1 VGAQKNGVRIADDS
15 GAARPIWTQRAGWG
29 VIRENLHY
37 NARVR
42 QLWRALQGVPQLL
55 LVQPEQLGYDLAYA
69 LALLPLVLAGI
80 VFFLQDALLLFALS
94 FLAGI
99 VCLLAIQ
106 LARLTFGLPAWIGF
120 KATHPL
126 VASILIACFF
136 APRTPAWVAATM
148 VILFIVIDTV
158 LWPQLQRVMLHP
170 ALIVFG
176 LLFLIDRQ
184 LGIGFVN
191 PFDGRHLD
199 DPLLLWYKLQIV
211 IDPVKLYVGN
221 VPGPIG
227 VTSAGAVLIGVTYLW
242 YTRKVSLGLIA
253 GFLCGIAAVALAIR
267 ADLGFQ
273 LASGPSL
280 YLAGYVAADRRR
292 VQLDERFTFVFGIAA
307 GVATMILRWY
317 GQGSQAAWQG
327 LLLASAVATL
337 ALRVQAILR
346 HRARPA
352 GGPARLRTL
361 TLESGEVERRPVWAP
376 RFPAP
381 RQSVR
386 PEVRQPVRP
395 DVRQPVMAT
404 SPVATAYSRGAGT
417 RPVRTFDT
425 QGDSNDLVRQMR
437 SAATRGGPLRGV
449 QGSPFLLLPALLV
462 INPVGL
468 WLTWTAPLVGRRT
481 KLLLSAASVLWYLGV
496 AGLVLLL
503 VLTRR

>member
-1 VGAQKNGVRIADDS
+1 M
-15 GAARPIWTQRAGWG
+15 
-29 VIRENLHY
+29 LHY

-55 LVQPEQLGYDLAYA
+55 LVQPEQLSYDLAYA
-69 LALLPLVLAGI
+69 LALLPLVIAAIL
-80 VFFLQDALLLFALS
+80 FFLQQALLLFALS

-126 VASILIACFF
+126 VASILVACFF
-136 APRTPAWVAATM
+136 SPRTPAWVAATM

-158 LWPQLQRVMLHP
+158 LWPRLQRVMLHP
-170 ALIVFG
+170 ALIIFG

-227 VTSAGAVLIGVTYLW
+227 VTSAGAVLVGLIYLW

-253 GFLCGIAAVALAIR
+253 GFLCGIAAAALAIR
-267 ADLGFQ
+267 ADVGFQ

-280 YLAGYVAADRRR
+280 FVAGYIAADRRR
-292 VQLDERFTFVFGIAA
+292 VLLDERFAFLFGVAA
-307 GVATMILRWY
+307 GIVTMILRWY
-317 GQGSQAAWQG
+317 GQGLQASWQG
-327 LLLASAVATL
+327 LLLISVAVTVG
-337 ALRVQAILR
+337 LRVQAFIR
-346 HRARPA
+346 GRSRVD
-352 GGPARLRTL
+352 GGRIRTL
-361 TLESGEVERRPVWAP
+361 TVESGESERRPAWT
-376 RFPAP
+376 PARP
-381 RQSVR
+381 EVRLPAR

-395 DVRQPVMAT
+395 EVRQPVMAT
-404 SPVATAYSRGAGT
+404 SPVSTAYSRGPTA
-417 RPVRTFDT
+417 RPLRAFDA
-425 QGDSNDLVRQMR
+425 QGDPNDMVRQMR
-437 SAATRGGPLRGV
+437 NAATQGGALRRV
-449 QGSPFLLLPALLV
+449 QGSPFLLVPALV
-462 INPVGL
+462 ILNPVGL

-481 KLLLSAASVLWYLGV
+481 KLLLSAASALWYLGV

>member
-1 VGAQKNGVRIADDS
+1 VR
-15 GAARPIWTQRAGWG
+15 
-29 VIRENLHY
+29 H
-37 NARVR
+37 
-42 QLWRALQGVPQLL
+42 LWRALQGVPQVL
-55 LVQPEQLGYDLAYA
+55 LVQPEQLSYDLAYA

-80 VFFLQDALLLFALS
+80 VFFVQDALLLFALS

-126 VASILIACFF
+126 VASILIACFLS
-136 APRTPAWVAATM
+136 PRTPAWVAATM

-158 LWPQLQRVMLHP
+158 LWPQLQRIMLHP
-170 ALIVFG
+170 ALVVFG

-184 LGIGFVN
+184 LGIGYVN

-227 VTSAGAVLIGVTYLW
+227 VTSAGAVVLGVTYLW

-253 GFLCGIAAVALAIR
+253 GFVCGIAAVALAIR
-267 ADLGFQ
+267 SDLGFQ

-280 YLAGYVAADRRR
+280 FLAGYVAADRRR
-292 VQLDERFTFVFGIAA
+292 VQIAERFTFLFGLAA

-317 GQGSQAAWQG
+317 GQGLQATWQG
-327 LLLASAVATL
+327 LLLASAVVTV
-337 ALRVQAILR
+337 ALRVQVILR
-346 HRARPA
+346 NRLRPT

-361 TLESGEVERRPVWAP
+361 TVESGEAERRQVWAP
-376 RFPAP
+376 ARPEP
-381 RQSVR
+381 RQPVR
-386 PEVRQPVRP
+386 PEVRQPA
-395 DVRQPVMAT
+395 MAT
-404 SPVATAYSRGAGT
+404 SRLATAYSRGT
-417 RPVRTFDT
+417 SVRTVRAFDT
-425 QGDSNDLVRQMR
+425 EGDADDMVRQMR
-437 SAATRGGPLRGV
+437 SAATRGGLRRAV
-449 QGSPFLLLPALLV
+449 QGSPILLLPALLV

-481 KLLLSAASVLWYLGV
+481 KLLLSAASALWYLGL

-503 VLTRR
+503 VLTRH

>member
-1 VGAQKNGVRIADDS
+1 MLD
-15 GAARPIWTQRAGWG
+15 
-29 VIRENLHY
+29 Y

-55 LVQPEQLGYDLAYA
+55 LVQPEQLSYDLAYA
-69 LALLPLVLAGI
+69 LALLPLVVAGI

-120 KATHPL
+120 RATHPL
-126 VASILIACFF
+126 VASILIASFF
-136 APRTPAWVAATM
+136 SPRTPAWVAATM

-170 ALIVFG
+170 ALIIFG

-184 LGIGFVN
+184 LGIGFAN

-199 DPLLLWYKLQIV
+199 DPLLIWYKLQIV

-227 VTSAGAVLIGVTYLW
+227 VTSAGAVVLGLTYLW

-253 GFLCGIAAVALAIR
+253 GFVCGIAAVALAIR
-267 ADLGFQ
+267 SDLGFE

-280 YLAGYVAADRRR
+280 FLAGYVAADRRR
-292 VQLDERFTFVFGIAA
+292 VQLAERYTFLFGVAA
-307 GVATMILRWY
+307 GVATMLLRWY
-317 GQGSQAAWQG
+317 GQGLQAAWQG
-327 LLLASAVATL
+327 LLLASVVVTV
-337 ALRVQAILR
+337 ALRVQAIR
-346 HRARPA
+346 RRRTRQA
-352 GGPARLRTL
+352 GGPTPLRTL
-361 TLESGEVERRPVWAP
+361 TVESGEGERRHTLAP
-376 RFPAP
+376 P
-381 RQSVR
+381 R
-386 PEVRQPVRP
+386 PDVRQPVRP
-395 DVRQPVMAT
+395 QVRQPVMAT
-404 SPVATAYSRGAGT
+404 SPVATAYSRGSAA
-417 RPVRTFDT
+417 RPVRAYDS
-425 QGDSNDLVRQMR
+425 QGDPNDMVRQMR
-437 SAATRGGPLRGV
+437 SAASRGGTLRGV
-449 QGSPFLLLPALLV
+449 QGSPFLLLPALVV

-481 KLLLSAASVLWYLGV
+481 KLMLTAASALWYLGV

-503 VLTRR
+503 VLTRH